1 MTGSGG
7 DRGPGWD
14 RTVQNQTN
22 DWASEDPGRSGL
34 GVGVVVA
41 VGAVVL
47 VVIALVVALVVLV
60 GGSGGDGD
68 PVAGNDVVTVTSTA
82 SATEERQGATETE
95 TVPETTRRNSP
106 PSGLVEQCSDAGDTA
121 LPRSGTGS
129 AETSCAF
136 AISVRDAYLDSARP
150 GEPATVEA
158 YSSVTGQ
165 GYSMACMGGRVI
177 TCRGG
182 NNAVVHLY

>member
-14 RTVQNQTN
+14 RAVQNQTN
-22 DWASEDPGRSGL
+22 DWASDDPGRSGL

-60 GGSGGDGD
+60 GGSGGDGA
-68 PVAGNDVVTVTSTA
+68 PVAGDDVVTVTSTA
-82 SATEERQGATETE
+82 PATEESQGETE

-129 AETSCAF
+129 TETSCAF